1 MVLLGIYLDKTVIP
15 RDTCTPMFIAALF
28 TTANTWEQ
36 PKSLSTDEW
45 AKKMWCVY
53 AMEYYSAVRKNE
65 AMPSA
70 ATRMQL
76 ETITLSEV
84 SQKDKYHMMLI
95 MWNLKYGKGLPW
107 WCSR

>member
-1 MVLLGIYLDKTVIP
+1 MYLDKTVIP
-15 RDTCTPMFIAALF
+15 RDTGTPMFIAALL

-45 AKKMWCVY
+45 AKKTWCVY
-53 AMEYYSAVRKNE
+53 AMEYYSAIKNE

-76 ETITLSEV
+76 ETKTLSEV

-107 WCSR
+107 WRSR